1 MRSRGAAI
9 LLGLLAL
16 GAVFAPVIAP
26 HDPQARFAD
35 SVDAPPVRLRI
46 VADGALTRPY
56 FHPWRLANRLETRY
70 DEDTSTRVPLTFLSG
85 GRLVSDPGDPS
96 TPLLLLG
103 GDGSGRDVFARL
115 VVGARASLG
124 IALVASAASVALG
137 LLVGGLAGARGGWID
152 AVLMRLADVVAVL
165 PAIYL
170 VVTLRSALP
179 LVLPAGATIAML
191 IGLLSIV
198 GAPWIARGVRPIVA
212 AERQAA
218 YAEAARAAG
227 ATPWRVLWRHLL
239 PATFGFV
246 ARQASL
252 LVPAFVLSEATLSFV
267 GLGLPDTVPSWGT
280 SLQEASTL
288 GSIALYPWI
297 LAPAF
302 AVFLLTLLVNLAV
315 GDDSL
320 EMAGLEEK
328 RG

>member
-1 MRSRGAAI
+1 VRSRAAAI
-9 LLGLLAL
+9 VLAL
-16 GAVFAPVIAP
+16 VAVAAVFAPAIAP
-26 HDPQARFAD
+26 HDANTRFAD
-35 SVDAPPVRLRI
+35 SVDAPPTPI
-46 VADGALTRPY
+46 HFVAGGALVRPY

-70 DEDTSTRVPLTFLSG
+70 DEDASARVPLTFFSG

-96 TPLLLLG
+96 TPFLLLG

-115 VVGARASLG
+115 VIGARVSLG
-124 IALVASAASVALG
+124 VALVASAASVALG

-179 LVLPAGATIAML
+179 LVMPASATVAIL
-191 IGLLSIV
+191 VVLLAVV

-212 AERQAA
+212 AERHTA

-227 ATPWRVLWRHLL
+227 ASPWRVLSRHLL
-239 PATFGFV
+239 PASFGFV

-252 LVPAFVLSEATLSFV
+252 LVPAFVLAEATLSFI

-280 SLQEASTL
+280 SLQEASTI
-288 GSIALYPWI
+288 GSIAVYPWI
-297 LAPAF
+297 LAPAA
-302 AVFLLTLLVNLAV
+302 AVFVLTLLVNLAV
-315 GDDSL
+315 GDAAL
-320 EMAGLEEK
+320 ELDG
-328 RG
+328 RRQG

>member
-1 MRSRGAAI
+1 VRSRVAAI

-16 GAVFAPVIAP
+16 AAICAPAIAP
-26 HDPQARFAD
+26 HEATARFAD
-35 SVDAPPVRLRI
+35 SVNAPPTRI
-46 VADGALTRPY
+46 RFVADGALTRPY
-56 FHPWRLANRLETRY
+56 FHPSRLTDRLLGVY
-70 DEDTSTRVPLTFLSG
+70 VEDVSTRVPLTFFAN

-103 GDGSGRDVFARL
+103 GDSSGRDVFARL
-115 VVGARASLG
+115 VIGARASLG
-124 IALVASAASVALG
+124 IALIASVVSMTLG
-137 LLVGGLAGARGGWID
+137 VLVGGLAGARGGWVD

-179 LVLPAGATIAML
+179 LVLPASVTVALL
-191 IGLLSIV
+191 IVLLSIV

-212 AERQAA
+212 AERQTA

-227 ATPWRVLWRHLL
+227 ATPWRVLWHHLL
-239 PATFGFV
+239 PASFGFV

-252 LVPAFVLSEATLSFV
+252 LVPAFVLAEATLSFI

-280 SLQEASTL
+280 SLQDASTL

-297 LAPAF
+297 LAPAV
-302 AVFLLTLLVNLAV
+302 AVFVLTLLVNLAV
-315 GDDSL
+315 RDDPL
-320 EMAGLEEK
+320 AAGVEGQP
-328 RG
+328 R